1 MKIHYLSDIYFGEQN
16 AGTTHTLEICN
27 RLSKKNEIHL
37 ICQKPENEI
46 EILKKLY
53 IPVFGTNRILRMIIF
68 NVLFWILYPA
78 YFYRGEKPDLFY
90 QRFDG
95 TLFLSPAVLFSKLY
109 NIPLVMEVNG
119 IMVDEASLKNSP
131 KLYTYMLKFCEK
143 IYYSRAYKII
153 AVTEGLK
160 EEITKLYN
168 IPEEKVTVIG
178 NGVNTEV
185 FKPLLDSFD
194 LKKKYGLTGKKIVTF
209 VGVLEPWQGLEYL
222 VESAKKV
229 LENKPDVVF
238 LIIGNG
244 PLKKIL
250 IKKAR
255 DMKIEEN
262 FVFTGSVPYEE
273 VPIYINMSDM
283 CVAPFILKRNDKIG
297 ISPLKIYEYMACG
310 KAIVCS
316 KIKNLHF
323 LDEIKAGI
331 LVEPENPHQIS
342 EAILKLLDNEKLRN
356 EMGKRGREETVNNYS
371 WDSIAK
377 RVEDLCLSIV

>member
-1 MKIHYLSDIYFGEQN
+1 MKIHYLSDIYFGEKN
-16 AGTTHTLEICN
+16 AGTTHTLEIYN

-46 EILKKLY
+46 KISKKLY
-53 IPVFGTNRILRMIIF
+53 IPVFGTNHILRMIIF
-68 NVLFWILYPA
+68 NILFWLLYPV
-78 YFYRGEKPDLFY
+78 YFFQRKKPDLFY

-95 TLFLSPAVLFSKLY
+95 TLFLSPALLFSKLY

-119 IMVDEASLKNSP
+119 IMLEEASLKKSP
-131 KLYTYMLKFCEK
+131 KIYIYILKFCEK
-143 IYYSRAYKII
+143 TYYSRANKII

-160 EEITKLYN
+160 REITKRYN
-168 IPEEKVTVIG
+168 IPEEKVTVIE
-178 NGVNTEV
+178 NGVNTEI
-185 FKPLLDSFD
+185 FKPMNNILD
-194 LKKKYGLTGKKIVTF
+194 LKKKYGLTEKKIVTF

-222 VESAKKV
+222 VESAKTVIK
-229 LENKPDVVF
+229 NKPDALF

-244 PLKKIL
+244 PLKNFL
-250 IKKAR
+250 IKKVR
-255 DMKIEEN
+255 DGKIEEN

-273 VPIYINMSDM
+273 VPIYINMSDI
-283 CVAPFILKRNDKIG
+283 CVATFILKRNNKIG

-331 LVEPENPHQIS
+331 LVEPENPYQLS
-342 EAILKLLDNEKLRN
+342 EAILKLLNDEKLRK
-356 EMGKRGREETVNNYS
+356 EMGKRGYKEATSNYS
-371 WDSIAK
+371 WDNIAK